1 MVSGKHRFHGLS
13 SLRFVHSRGRVVR
26 GPYFTVKYALN
37 NRRSTYR
44 VAVVVSKKVSK
55 SAVVRN
61 RIRRRLYELIRQQD
75 GVVDEPFDIVI
86 LVHSN
91 EVAEL
96 PAHNLNK
103 QVIKQ
108 LKIAKIIK

>member
-1 MVSGKHRFHGLS
+1 MVSGEHRFHGLS

-26 GPYFTVKYALN
+26 GPCFTVKYVLN

-44 VAVVVSKKVSK
+44 VAVVVSKKVNK

-61 RIRRRLYELIRQQD
+61 RIRRRLYELIRQQE
-75 GVVDEPFDIVI
+75 GNIDEPFDIAI

-96 PAHNLNK
+96 PAHNLSK